1 MEVLAV
7 GATGQYAGLVV
18 PALKQRGITVR
29 ALVHDDAKSGQ
40 VRENGADHV
49 VVGDLRDRGFINAA
63 LRGVDGV
70 FHVTPAFAPDSAE
83 LGTAMVKAA
92 VRAGVKRFVFS
103 GVYHPSL
110 SLVNHASMRPVEQAL
125 YRSDLRF
132 TILQPAMFMQGLS
145 GAWTSAASGGV
156 VAMPY
161 SADAE
166 MTFVDYRDVAETAAI
181 ALAGDELAYGTFELA
196 AGGSVTVRDIAT
208 MIGDIAG
215 RTVQA
220 QTIEPDLALADMPA
234 GFMRNGLFA
243 MFADYTAHGFHGGN
257 NLVLRSILGREPRTL
272 RDYFTELNDKT
283 ASRSGGKV
291 RL

>member
-29 ALVHDDAKSGQ
+29 ALVHDEAKSDQ
-40 VRENGADHV
+40 VRGHGADDV
-49 VVGDLRDRGFINAA
+49 VVGDLRDRDSIDAA

-70 FHVTPAFAPDSAE
+70 FHITPAFAPDSAE
-83 LGTAMVKAA
+83 LGTAMVDAA
-92 VRAGVKRFVFS
+92 VRAGVQRFVFS

-110 SLVNHASMRPVEQAL
+110 SLVNHASMRPIEQAL

-145 GAWTSAASGGV
+145 GAWTSAAGNGV
-156 VAMPY
+156 VTMPY
-161 SADAE
+161 SADVE

-181 ALAGDELAYGTFELA
+181 ALAGDEMAYGTFELA

-208 MIGDIAG
+208 MIGGIAG

-220 QTIEPDLALADMPA
+220 HSIEPDVALTDMPA
-234 GFMRNGLFA
+234 GFERDGLLA
-243 MFADYTAHGFHGGN
+243 MFADYAAHGFHGGN

-272 RDYFTELNDKT
+272 RDYFTELKDQ
-283 ASRSGGKV
+283 SRE
-291 RL
+291 